1 MSYKQDQFTSDF
13 ASMNSAHVIDVDAQ
27 DEHAIMTDNEEDVQ
41 SYSHFGTTSSYP
53 EAQFTPSQAAP
64 FQQHQEQEQQEE
76 YYDRDAEDQDAD
88 SEMHDG
94 DDEELLDYDQ
104 DSDLDEEDE
113 IEEDEDA
120 ESFDEEDE
128 DEDEDEEDGSE
139 NGSDEGG
146 GGAADPGANGKP
158 GATEDD
164 AIELSD

>member
-13 ASMNSAHVIDVDAQ
+13 ALMNGAHVIDVDAQ

-41 SYSHFGTTSSYP
+41 SYNHFGTTSSYP
-53 EAQFTPSQAAP
+53 EAQFTPSEAQP
-64 FQQHQEQEQQEE
+64 FQQQQEQQEE
-76 YYDRDAEDQDAD
+76 YYDRDQDAD
-88 SEMHDG
+88 SEMQDG
-94 DDEELLDYDQ
+94 DDEELLDYDE

-113 IEEDEDA
+113 IDEDEDA

-128 DEDEDEEDGSE
+128 DEDEDVEEGSDD
-139 NGSDEGG
+139 GSDEG